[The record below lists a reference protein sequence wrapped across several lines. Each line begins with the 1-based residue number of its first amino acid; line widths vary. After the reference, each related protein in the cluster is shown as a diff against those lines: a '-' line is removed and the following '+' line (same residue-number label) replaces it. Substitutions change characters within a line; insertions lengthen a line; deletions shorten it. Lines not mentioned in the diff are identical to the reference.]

1 MARGVFTRVVHPSF
15 VLAVSQVSLAM
26 YTHIVRI
33 IVLNTLKVIQ
43 VSVVFYSS
51 VILVWLNQ

>member
-1 MARGVFTRVVHPSF
+1 MFTRVVHPSF